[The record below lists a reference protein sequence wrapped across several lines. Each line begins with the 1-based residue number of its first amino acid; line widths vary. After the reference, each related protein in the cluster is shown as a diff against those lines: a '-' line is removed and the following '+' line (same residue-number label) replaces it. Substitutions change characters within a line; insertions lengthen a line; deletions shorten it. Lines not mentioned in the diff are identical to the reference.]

1 MKPIQGSNNNVHNK
15 DINNA
20 ELTNSEIVLFDER
33 SDHPINHNRI
43 KPTSP
48 LESFKAFVQQ
58 AINAIRAAFNF
69 KTHHQIPTS
78 NIKADIIPKAE
89 TPKNGINN
97 QLIANEVNVISSP
110 LNNTEANLN
119 DPLLDDFEI
128 IESLDDFNMKDDIK
142 IEDEIK
148 NKEENILVETTSLI
162 DERADEIQTE
172 NYGAFANWYKSGANI
187 KVIPDDAI
195 GYAKY
200 LIRTHFDFEKI
211 KDIPELLAMVEA
223 AKNLVQEVERKE
235 PSFFEL
241 GLDMQV
247 NTKKEMKS
255 NALFG
260 VVVSERH
267 DKDLLKK
274 YLNEE
279 SQRFIQLF
287 YPNNIGI
294 QNQSEIDQIKN
305 DTKTFL
311 FWKTLWSPIF
321 TKSDLTVQNY
331 ESRLMKTPTE
341 EEKDLVANVFK
352 AGEFKIFNDHY
363 LASDNDLHACKR
375 FIEKYEQVK
384 KIGSENQKEELDLL
398 NLDKYI
404 KDFKNFYLDVQ
415 IVKIQEKKEENLKI
429 ERHVQD
435 ISTILPEII
444 IFQSLNAEAI
454 QALHTI
460 LAPELP
466 MPSFQKIISEAKSY
480 FSSIG
485 NNLIIKDEDRAAAL
499 VIAGWWPKLNVNAK
513 PITTKSEASNFFG
526 QFDQFFT
533 KDPLP
538 ELKAIPNFDKLNALL
553 NVEKISNDFK

>member
-33 SDHPINHNRI
+33 SDHPVNHTQI

-58 AINAIRAAFNF
+58 AINAIRAVFNF

-97 QLIANEVNVISSP
+97 QLIADEVNVISSP

-148 NKEENILVETTSLI
+148 NKEENILVETTSLR

-172 NYGAFANWYKSGANI
+172 NYGAFANWYRGGADI
-187 KVIPDDAI
+187 KVIPDAAV

-200 LIRTHFDFEKI
+200 LIRTHDDNEKI
-211 KDIPELLAMVEA
+211 KDIPELLAMVKA
-223 AKNLVQEVERKE
+223 AKDLVQEIEIKE

-260 VVVSERH
+260 VIVSERH

-279 SQRFIQLF
+279 SQIFIKLF

-321 TKSDLTVQNY
+321 TKSELTVQNH
-331 ESRLMKTPTE
+331 EAVSTETPTE

-352 AGEFKIFNDHY
+352 AGEFK
-363 LASDNDLHACKR
+363 
-375 FIEKYEQVK
+375 
-384 KIGSENQKEELDLL
+384 
-398 NLDKYI
+398 
-404 KDFKNFYLDVQ
+404 NF
-415 IVKIQEKKEENLKI
+415 
-429 ERHVQD
+429 
-435 ISTILPEII
+435 
-444 IFQSLNAEAI
+444 
-454 QALHTI
+454 
-460 LAPELP
+460 
-466 MPSFQKIISEAKSY
+466 
-480 FSSIG
+480 
-485 NNLIIKDEDRAAAL
+485 
-499 VIAGWWPKLNVNAK
+499 
-513 PITTKSEASNFFG
+513 
-526 QFDQFFT
+526 
-533 KDPLP
+533 
-538 ELKAIPNFDKLNALL
+538 
-553 NVEKISNDFK
+553 

>member
-33 SDHPINHNRI
+33 SDHPVKHTQI

-69 KTHHQIPTS
+69 KSHHQIPTS

-89 TPKNGINN
+89 TLKNGINN

-119 DPLLDDFEI
+119 DPLLDDF
-128 IESLDDFNMKDDIK
+128 NMRYDIK
-142 IEDEIK
+142 IENEIK

-200 LIRTHFDFEKI
+200 LIRTHVDFEKI

-247 NTKKEMKS
+247 NTKKELKN

-274 YLNEE
+274 YLNKE

-311 FWKTLWSPIF
+311 FWKTLWSPIM
-321 TKSDLTVQNY
+321 TKSELTVENY
-331 ESRLMKTPTE
+331 VAASTETPTE
-341 EEKDLVANVFK
+341 EKKKAVANDFK

-384 KIGSENQKEELDLL
+384 QIGSENQKEELDLL

-435 ISTILPEII
+435 LSSILPEII
-444 IFQSLNAEAI
+444 IFQSLNVEAI

-485 NNLIIKDEDRAAAL
+485 NNLKIKDEDRTAAL
-499 VIAGWWPKLNVNAK
+499 GVATLWAKLIANNKLRASK
-513 PITTKSEASNFFG
+513 PEESNFFS
-526 QFDQFFT
+526 QFFSR
-533 KDPLP
+533 DLLA
-538 ELKAIPNFDKLNALL
+538 ELKAFPNFEQLDSLL
-553 NVEKISNDFK
+553 NIEKISIDFK

>member
-33 SDHPINHNRI
+33 SDHPVNHTQI

-58 AINAIRAAFNF
+58 AINAIRAVFNF

-89 TPKNGINN
+89 TPKNEINN
-97 QLIANEVNVISSP
+97 QLIADEVNVISSP
-110 LNNTEANLN
+110 LNNTEANIN

-128 IESLDDFNMKDDIK
+128 IKSLDDFNMKDDIK

-172 NYGAFANWYKSGANI
+172 NYGAFANWYRGGADI
-187 KVIPDDAI
+187 KVIPDAAV

-200 LIRTHFDFEKI
+200 LIRTHDDNEKI
-211 KDIPELLAMVEA
+211 KDIPELLAMVKA
-223 AKNLVQEVERKE
+223 AKDLVQEIERKE

-279 SQRFIQLF
+279 SQRFIKLF

-311 FWKTLWSPIF
+311 LWKILWSPIM
-321 TKSDLTVQNY
+321 TKSELTVENY
-331 ESRLMKTPTE
+331 VAASTETPTE
-341 EEKDLVANVFK
+341 EKKKAVAN
-352 AGEFKIFNDHY
+352 EFKEDELTGFNNKH
-363 LASDNDLHACKR
+363 LASTNDLEVCKR

-384 KIGSENQKEELDLL
+384 QIGSENQKEKLDLL

-435 ISTILPEII
+435 LSSILPEII

-454 QALHTI
+454 QALHAI

-466 MPSFQKIISEAKSY
+466 MSSFQNIISEAKSY

-485 NNLIIKDEDRAAAL
+485 NNLIIKDKDRAAAL
-499 VIAGWWPKLNVNAK
+499 VIADWWPKLNANTK

-526 QFDQFFT
+526 QFDQ
-533 KDPLP
+533 
-538 ELKAIPNFDKLNALL
+538 LNALL
-553 NVEKISNDFK
+553 SVEKISNDFK

>member
-33 SDHPINHNRI
+33 SDHPVNHTQI

-58 AINAIRAAFNF
+58 AINAIRAVFNF
-69 KTHHQIPTS
+69 KTHLQIPTS

-97 QLIANEVNVISSP
+97 QLIADEVNVISSP

-172 NYGAFANWYKSGANI
+172 NYGAFANWYRGGADI
-187 KVIPDDAI
+187 KVIPDAAV

-200 LIRTHFDFEKI
+200 LIRTHNDNEKI
-211 KDIPELLAMVEA
+211 KDIPELLAMVKA
-223 AKNLVQEVERKE
+223 AKDLVQEVERKE

-241 GLDMQV
+241 GLALKLDAQ
-247 NTKKEMKS
+247 KEIKS
-255 NALFG
+255 NASFG
-260 VVVSERH
+260 VIISERN
-267 DKDLLKK
+267 DEDSLKK

-279 SQRFIQLF
+279 SQRFIQIF
-287 YPNNIGI
+287 YPKNIDI

-311 FWKTLWSPIF
+311 LWKILWSPIM
-321 TKSDLTVQNY
+321 TKSELTVENY
-331 ESRLMKTPTE
+331 VAASTETPTE
-341 EEKDLVANVFK
+341 EKKKAVAN
-352 AGEFKIFNDHY
+352 EFKEGELTGFNNKH
-363 LASDNDLHACKR
+363 LASTNDLEVCKR
-375 FIEKYEQVK
+375 FIEKYEKVK
-384 KIGSENQKEELDLL
+384 QIGSENQKEELDLL

-435 ISTILPEII
+435 LSSILPEII

-454 QALHTI
+454 QALHAI

-466 MPSFQKIISEAKSY
+466 MSSFQNIISDAKSY
-480 FSSIG
+480 FSSIS
-485 NNLIIKDEDRAAAL
+485 NNLKIKNKDRDAAL
-499 VIAGWWPKLNVNAK
+499 VIADWWPKLNANTK

-526 QFDQFFT
+526 QFDQ
-533 KDPLP
+533 
-538 ELKAIPNFDKLNALL
+538 LNALL
-553 NVEKISNDFK
+553 SVEKISNDFK

>member
-33 SDHPINHNRI
+33 SDHPVNHTKI

-69 KTHHQIPTS
+69 KSHHQIPTS

-119 DPLLDDFEI
+119 DPLLDDF
-128 IESLDDFNMKDDIK
+128 NMRYDIK
-142 IEDEIK
+142 IENEIK

-187 KVIPDDAI
+187 KFIPDDAM

-200 LIRTHFDFEKI
+200 LIRTHVNFEKI

-267 DKDLLKK
+267 DKDLLIK

-311 FWKTLWSPIF
+311 FWKTLWSPII
-321 TKSDLTVQNY
+321 TKSEFTVQNH
-331 ESRLMKTPTE
+331 EAASTETPTE
-341 EEKDLVANVFK
+341 EEKDLVANDFK

-384 KIGSENQKEELDLL
+384 QIGSENQKEELDLL
-398 NLDKYI
+398 NLGKYI
-404 KDFKNFYLDVQ
+404 RDFKNFYLDVQ
-415 IVKIQEKKEENLKI
+415 IIKIQEKKEENLKI

-435 ISTILPEII
+435 LSSILPEII
-444 IFQSLNAEAI
+444 IFQSLNVEAI

-466 MPSFQKIISEAKSY
+466 MPSFQKIISETKSY

-485 NNLIIKDEDRAAAL
+485 NNLKIKDEDRIAAL
-499 VIAGWWPKLNVNAK
+499 GVATLWAKLIANNKLRASK
-513 PITTKSEASNFFG
+513 PEESNLFS
-526 QFDQFFT
+526 QFFSR
-533 KDPLP
+533 DLLA
-538 ELKAIPNFDKLNALL
+538 ELKAFPNFEQLDSLL
-553 NVEKISNDFK
+553 NIEKISIDFK